1 MGRWDGIDEFVAVA
15 THGSFAA
22 AATALGLSRSH
33 MSRAV
38 ADLEDRLQVLLLQ
51 RTTRKVRLTASGE
64 VFLDHARRLLSDRDE
79 AIAMMLEKSE
89 PQGDLSI
96 TCSTALGER
105 FVAPLARA
113 FAREH
118 PKIRLTLDLS
128 NRVTDL
134 IAEGFDLAVRTGVLP
149 SSSLIATKI
158 AERRLFACASADYL
172 HKAGVPQS
180 VDDLNRHDCV
190 VGTSGIWHFAVDGVE
205 RLYRP
210 NSRWRCNN
218 GQAVL
223 AAALEGM
230 GICQLPD
237 FYVQEAFRKGTL
249 VPVLPEFTAPVEPIW
264 AVYPGRKHLAPK
276 VRQFVDLLKEHMPA
290 SLAGI

>member
-1 MGRWDGIDEFVAVA
+1 
-15 THGSFAA
+15 
-22 AATALGLSRSH
+22 
-33 MSRAV
+33 
-38 ADLEDRLQVLLLQ
+38 
-51 RTTRKVRLTASGE
+51 
-64 VFLDHARRLLSDRDE
+64 
-79 AIAMMLEKSE
+79 MMLEKSE
-89 PQGDLSI
+89 PQGDLNV

-105 FVAPLARA
+105 FVAPLARS
-113 FAREH
+113 FAIQH

-128 NRVTDL
+128 NRVIDL
-134 IAEGFDLAVRTGVLP
+134 VAEGFDLAVRTGVLP

-158 AERRLFACASADYL
+158 AERRLFTCASDDYL
-172 HKAGVPQS
+172 DKVGVPQS
-180 VDDLNRHDCV
+180 VDDLNRYDCV
-190 VGTSGIWHFAVDGVE
+190 VGTSSIWHFAVDGVE

-237 FYVQEAFRKGTL
+237 FYVQEAFRQGTL
-249 VPVLPEFTAPVEPIW
+249 VPVLQHFTAPVEPIW

-276 VRQFVDLLKEHMPA
+276 VRQFVDLLKERMPA
-290 SLAGI
+290 SLAGF

>member
-15 THGSFAA
+15 THGSFARA
-22 AATALGLSRSH
+22 AAVLGLSRSH

-38 ADLEDRLQVLLLQ
+38 AELEDRLQVLLIQ

-64 VFLDHARRLLSDRDE
+64 VFLDNARRLISDRDE
-79 AIAMMLEKSE
+79 AMAMMMEQSE
-89 PQGDLSI
+89 PQGDLNI

-105 FVAPLARA
+105 FVAPLARS
-113 FAREH
+113 FAIRH
-118 PKIRLTLDLS
+118 PKINLTLDLS
-128 NRVTDL
+128 NRVVDL
-134 IAEGFDLAVRTGVLP
+134 VAEGFDLAVRTGILP
-149 SSSLIATKI
+149 SSSLIAAKI
-158 AERRLFACASADYL
+158 AERRMFTCASADYL
-172 HKAGVPQS
+172 RKAGAPQS
-180 VDDLNRHDCV
+180 VDDLDRHDCLI
-190 VGTSGIWHFAVDGVE
+190 GTSGIWHFAVDGVE

-237 FYVQEAFRKGTL
+237 FYVQDAFRKGAL
-249 VPVLPEFTAPVEPIW
+249 VPVLQPLSAPAEPIW

-276 VRQFVDLLKEHMPA
+276 VRQFVDLLKERMPA